1 MRKSVLVETSGR
13 GRGHEGLSA
22 TADGLEP
29 GDRAAYVGCQF
40 LSCLLGLT
48 SQHASFTTPEVAF
61 LEGTDAGGMQTPV
74 ETTSVGGT
82 TSLDEELVDGEA
94 VSDGVPPGLGCC
106 TVVGEAR
113 HDVVVDVGQDHLLVW
128 NTQQGLDDHLDVGLS
143 RLLGGDLGGGRGH
156 HFRLQLY
163 GTGRYMWDVSGE
175 TGSREEVREQG
186 SGVRVRGCHW
196 GGGVDTGLET
206 EGIRSCVTGIATVV
220 SEGTLCGR
228 Y

>member
-1 MRKSVLVETSGR
+1 MTSGR
-13 GRGHEGLSA
+13 GRGHEWLSGA
-22 TADGLEP
+22 ADGLEP
-29 GDRAAYVGCQF
+29 GDRAAHVGHQF
-40 LSCLLGLT
+40 VSCLLGLT
-48 SQHASFTTPEVAF
+48 SQHASFTTPEVTF

-82 TSLDEELVDGEA
+82 TSLDEELVDREA
-94 VSDGVPPGLGCC
+94 VPDGVPPGLGCC

-143 RLLGGDLGGGRGH
+143 RLLGGGRGH

-163 GTGRYMWDVSGE
+163 ETGRYMWNVSSE

-186 SGVRVRGCHW
+186 DGVRVRGGHW
-196 GGGVDTGLET
+196 
-206 EGIRSCVTGIATVV
+206 S
-220 SEGTLCGR
+220 
-228 Y
+228 

>member
-1 MRKSVLVETSGR
+1 MTSGR
-13 GRGHEGLSA
+13 GRGHERRSRA
-22 TADGLEP
+22 ADGLEP
-29 GDRAAYVGCQF
+29 GDGAAHVGHQF
-40 LSCLLGLT
+40 LSRLLGLAG
-48 SQHASFTTPEVAF
+48 QHTSFTTPEVTF

-74 ETTSVGGT
+74 EATSVGGT

-156 HFRLQLY
+156 HFWLHLY
-163 GTGRYMWDVSGE
+163 GTGCYMWDVSSE

-186 SGVRVRGCHW
+186 SGVRVRDGHW

-206 EGIRSCVTGIATVV
+206 EGIRPCVTGIATVI
-220 SEGTLCGR
+220 SEGTLWGR